1 MLQVGVVGI
10 GNAGSQVAVLAAQNN
25 IKSVV
30 INSSEND
37 LAVIPESVHKFLVG
51 DSRGAGKNR
60 DAAKGFLKS
69 SITSI
74 LNKEDFMEFMDGNDV
89 TFVVSSTGG
98 GTGSGIAPIMT
109 EILSQAFPDTF
120 VILVGILPTLNEAY
134 STQVNT
140 VAFVKE
146 LYEKINKPTY
156 MLYDNEKMSSEPSH
170 IMMESINQSIIEDIL
185 VLVGKYNYATKYS
198 SIDEK
203 DMSMIISTPGR
214 LVVSRLVNFKEKDLD
229 QSGIDSRVEDIL
241 KSNTHAELQRDKV
254 IKRSGVIANLN
265 ESIASKFDD
274 HMTTLQKFVGVPVEE
289 FTHISIN
296 VEKALPNNVFFI
308 GSGLSPVFDRLTKI
322 NERIDEIDAL
332 QNDSE
337 NISDALSSVDMDKAN
352 EKKDYRQK
360 KDNDAPLALSDI
372 FKNFS

>member
-1 MLQVGVVGI
+1 MLQAGVIGI

-89 TFVVSSTGG
+89 TFVISSTGG

-296 VEKALPNNVFFI
+296 MEKSLPNNVFFI

-322 NERIDEIDAL
+322 NERIEEIDAL